1 MCLVNV
7 ESVDRI
13 IYSIFRR
20 LNLEMETPY
29 PLPID
34 RSNLTSRLQPM
45 PTNISTEAAWNYHEA
60 TKHSYTS
67 VRTNPHFLDFG
78 SQPLPFKIYTS
89 LEPSRLP
96 TEVRQTGVA
105 ALSAIA
111 ARLLDPVQANAAPD
125 LEAVA
130 QLLYLSAGITRQ
142 RKYSGGEI
150 YFRAAACTG
159 ALYEVELYLVCG
171 DLVNLPAGVYHFAPA
186 EFGLRQLRAG
196 DYRSVLVEATG
207 GEPAIAHA
215 PLTIVC
221 TCTYW
226 RNAWKY
232 QARTYRHFGWDN
244 GTLLANLLAVATASG
259 LPAKVVCGFVDAT
272 VNRLLDVDSQRE
284 VAFSLV
290 ALGHDSRLS
299 ARPAAPSETAARL
312 LTDISPLGFETVP
325 LSRNEI
331 DYPLM
336 REMHTASSLDSAE
349 EVTAWRGDT
358 AAGRAEIGSTDPTD
372 FPPPAGPV
380 VQLTP
385 SSDPE
390 MARDPIEQVILRR
403 GSSRQFART
412 PIRLTQL
419 STMLDRAT
427 RGIPADFLNPFGS
440 QLNHLYLIVHA
451 VEGLEPGAYAFHRD
465 HGMLECL
472 KQGSFRDQ
480 AGYLGLEQQLP
491 ADAAVDIFFLA
502 GLRPIFARFG
512 NRGYR
517 AVQLEAGILGGKL
530 YLAAY
535 AERLGATGLTFYDD
549 DVTRFFSPHA
559 EGKSAIFLMAVGESV
574 KLRQ

>member
-1 MCLVNV
+1 
-7 ESVDRI
+7 
-13 IYSIFRR
+13 
-20 LNLEMETPY
+20 
-29 PLPID
+29 
-34 RSNLTSRLQPM
+34 M
-45 PTNISTEAAWNYHEA
+45 PNNANAEAAWNYHEA

-67 VRTNPHFLDFG
+67 VRTNPHFLDFDN
-78 SQPLPFKIYTS
+78 QPLPFKIYPA

-96 TEVRQTGVA
+96 AEVRQTGVA

-111 ARLLDPVQANAAPD
+111 GSVPIPTNAHTDSTPD

-171 DLVNLPAGVYHFAPA
+171 DLRGLQAGVYHFAPA
-186 EFGLRQLRAG
+186 EFGLRTLRTG
-196 DYRSVLVEATG
+196 DYRSVLVDATG
-207 GEPAIAHA
+207 GESAIAHA

-244 GTLLANLLAVATASG
+244 GTLLANLLAVATAQG

-290 ALGHDSRLS
+290 PLGHASRLLS
-299 ARPAAPSETAARL
+299 QAAPSSQTAPHVL
-312 LTDISPLGFETVP
+312 PDISPLGFETLP
-325 LSRNEI
+325 LSRDEI

-336 REMHTASSLDSAE
+336 REIHASSSLDSGE
-349 EVTAWRGDT
+349 EVAAWRGLT
-358 AAGRAEIGSTDPTD
+358 PLESTEVTNL
-372 FPPPAGPV
+372 PPPAGPV
-380 VQLTP
+380 VRLQPL
-385 SSDPE
+385 SDAE
-390 MARDPIEQVILRR
+390 MPRDPIEQVILRR

-412 PIRLTQL
+412 PIGLPQL

-427 RGIPADFLNPFGS
+427 RGVPADFLVSNFKAPIGT

-451 VEGLEPGAYAFHRD
+451 VEGLDPGAYVFHRD
-465 HGMLECL
+465 RAVLECL
-472 KQGSFRDQ
+472 KHGTFRDQ
-480 AGYLGLEQQLP
+480 SGYLGLEQQLP

-502 GLRPIFARFG
+502 DLRPLFDRFG

-535 AERLGATGLTFYDD
+535 AQRLGATGLTFYDD
-549 DVTRFFSPHA
+549 DVIRFFSPHA
-559 EGKSAIFLMAVGESV
+559 KGKSAIFLVAVGNST
-574 KLRQ
+574 KHQP

>member
-1 MCLVNV
+1 
-7 ESVDRI
+7 
-13 IYSIFRR
+13 
-20 LNLEMETPY
+20 
-29 PLPID
+29 
-34 RSNLTSRLQPM
+34 M
-45 PTNISTEAAWNYHEA
+45 PDNCNTEAALTYHDA
-60 TKHSYTS
+60 TKHSYAS
-67 VRTNPHFLDFG
+67 VRVNPHFLDFAN
-78 SQPLPFKIYTS
+78 QPLPFKIYPT
-89 LEPSRLP
+89 LEVSRLP
-96 TEVRQTGVA
+96 GEMRQSGVA

-111 ARLLDPVQANAAPD
+111 GSVPAETDAAPD
-125 LEAVA
+125 LKAVT

-171 DLVNLPAGVYHFAPA
+171 DLDGLGAGVYHFAPA
-186 EFGLRQLRAG
+186 EFGLRQLRSG

-207 GEPAIAHA
+207 DEPAVASA

-244 GTLLANLLAVATASG
+244 GTLLANLLAVATALG

-272 VNRLLDVDSQRE
+272 VNGLLDVDSERE

-290 ALGHDSRLS
+290 ALGHASSRIPPQSRL
-299 ARPAAPSETAARL
+299 
-312 LTDISPLGFETVP
+312 DVSPLGLETVP
-325 LSRNEI
+325 LSRREI

-336 REMHTASSLDSAE
+336 REMHAASSLRSTE
-349 EVTAWRGDT
+349 EVVMWRSGARSQTAVP
-358 AAGRAEIGSTDPTD
+358 E
-372 FPPPAGPV
+372 FPPIAGAIKPLQPLPDV
-380 VQLTP
+380 EIP
-385 SSDPE
+385 S
-390 MARDPIEQVILRR
+390 DPIEQVVLRR
-403 GSSRQFART
+403 GSARRFART
-412 PIRLTQL
+412 PISLTQL

-427 RGIPADFLNPFGS
+427 RGVPADFLDPMGT
-440 QLNHLYLIVHA
+440 QLNHLYVIVHA
-451 VEGLEPGAYAFHRD
+451 VEGLEPGAYVFHRD
-465 HGMLECL
+465 RGLLECL
-472 KQGSFRDQ
+472 KQGEFRDQ

-502 GLRPIFARFG
+502 DLQLILQRFG

-535 AERLGATGLTFYDD
+535 AQRLGATGLTFYDD
-549 DVTRFFSPHA
+549 EVIRFFSPHA
-559 EGKSAIFLMAVGESV
+559 EGRSAIFLVALGNSA
-574 KLRQ
+574 KHQF

>member
-1 MCLVNV
+1 MPN
-7 ESVDRI
+7 
-13 IYSIFRR
+13 
-20 LNLEMETPY
+20 NANTET
-29 PLPID
+29 
-34 RSNLTSRLQPM
+34 
-45 PTNISTEAAWNYHEA
+45 AWNYHEA

-78 SQPLPFKIYTS
+78 NQPLPFKIYPA
-89 LEPSRLP
+89 LEPSRMP
-96 TEVRQTGVA
+96 AEVRQTGVA

-111 ARLLDPVQANAAPD
+111 AGIPAQTNTAPD

-171 DLVNLPAGVYHFAPA
+171 DVCGEVANLEAGVYHFAPA
-186 EFGLRQLRAG
+186 EFGLRRLRAG
-196 DYRSVLVEATG
+196 DYRRVLVEATG

-244 GTLLANLLAVATASG
+244 GTLLANLLAVATALG

-272 VNRLLDVDSQRE
+272 LNRLLDVDSQRE

-290 ALGHDSRLS
+290 ALGHDSGLS
-299 ARPAAPSETAARL
+299 ARPAPPPQTAPQALAE
-312 LTDISPLGFETVP
+312 ISPLGLETVP
-325 LSRNEI
+325 LSRDEI

-336 REMHTASSLDSAE
+336 REMHAASSLHSAE
-349 EVTAWRGDT
+349 EVAAWRGDT
-358 AAGRAEIGSTDPTD
+358 APGHTEMRTAEIGGTGTTD

-380 VQLTP
+380 IQLTP
-385 SSDPE
+385 LSDAE
-390 MARDPIEQVILRR
+390 MPRDPIEQVILRR

-412 PIRLTQL
+412 PITLTQL

-427 RGIPADFLNPFGS
+427 RGIPADFLNPFRS
-440 QLNHLYLIVHA
+440 QLNHLCLIVHA
-451 VEGLEPGAYAFHRD
+451 VEGLEAGAYVFHRD
-465 HGMLECL
+465 RRVLECL
-472 KQGSFRDQ
+472 KRGNFRDQ

-502 GLRPIFARFG
+502 NLRSVFDRFG

-535 AERLGATGLTFYDD
+535 AQRLGATGLTFYDD

-559 EGKSAIFLMAVGESV
+559 EGKSAIFLVAVGNSA

>member
-1 MCLVNV
+1 
-7 ESVDRI
+7 
-13 IYSIFRR
+13 
-20 LNLEMETPY
+20 
-29 PLPID
+29 
-34 RSNLTSRLQPM
+34 M
-45 PTNISTEAAWNYHEA
+45 PTNANAEAAWNYHEA

-78 SQPLPFKIYTS
+78 NQPLPFKIYTS
-89 LEPSRLP
+89 LEPSRMP

-111 ARLLDPVQANAAPD
+111 GSVSAHTPVQTNTAPN

-159 ALYEVELYLVCG
+159 ALYEVELYLVCD
-171 DLVNLPAGVYHFAPA
+171 DLANLQAGVYHFAPA

-244 GTLLANLLAVATASG
+244 GTLLANLLAVATALG

-290 ALGHDSRLS
+290 ALGHDSGPS
-299 ARPAAPSETAARL
+299 AQPATQVRA
-312 LTDISPLGFETVP
+312 DISPLGFETVP
-325 LSRNEI
+325 LSRDEI

-336 REMHTASSLDSAE
+336 REMHAASSLDSPK
-349 EVTAWRGDT
+349 EVSAWRGSAPPDRPET
-358 AAGRAEIGSTDPTD
+358 TDSSPPTGPVAYLAPLSDAEIP
-372 FPPPAGPV
+372 
-380 VQLTP
+380 
-385 SSDPE
+385 
-390 MARDPIEQVILRR
+390 RDPIEQVILRR

-412 PIRLTQL
+412 PISLTQL

-451 VEGLEPGAYAFHRD
+451 VEGLESGSYVFHRD
-465 HGMLECL
+465 RGALECL
-472 KQGSFRDQ
+472 KQGNFRNQ

-502 GLRPIFARFG
+502 DLRPIFDRFE

-535 AERLGATGLTFYDD
+535 AQRLGATGLTFYDD

-559 EGKSAIFLMAVGESV
+559 EGKSAIFLVAVGNST